1 MLHDIDEGDGE
12 DDEGYQFCGLRP
24 ASLAPLAQP
33 NGEDDHR
40 NGDDEQEQRGHSL
53 ESISMPLGALGK
65 HRLPSCDSG
74 FWSPTR
80 RARIVANKFQPNDP
94 IADITRSRKG
104 QAL

>member
-12 DDEGYQFCGLRP
+12 DDEGHEFYDLRP

-53 ESISMPLGALGK
+53 ESISMPLGAVGSIRCP
-65 HRLPSCDSG
+65 HATQVYPS
-74 FWSPTR
+74 
-80 RARIVANKFQPNDP
+80 RANSCQ
-94 IADITRSRKG
+94 
-104 QAL
+104 